1 MRAALLWIAIAA
13 AQAQQAP
20 DALAPLRQAAE
31 KTSADWEAL
40 AKGLDQKIARLL
52 PCDPAGRAAVD
63 EVSRASAARMAALSA
78 YMKAEAL
85 AARDDVD
92 AAKRALSEQASLG
105 GAWATERAESDQD
118 HTALEARIAEL
129 KESMRKRSALSGA
142 EQVLIELS
150 RMAKDRTAKA
160 EEQSAR
166 KDTLNALLADLLAAY
181 QQRQAALEA
190 EAAQVD
196 QEAARWGY
204 YYAARVARAATE
216 CAIIAGPRRRQ
227 P

>member
-1 MRAALLWIAIAA
+1 MRAALLLIAMAA
-13 AQAQQAP
+13 AQAQQTP

-31 KTSADWEAL
+31 KTSADWEAK

-52 PCDPAGRAAVD
+52 PCDPAGRAAVE
-63 EVSRASAARMAALSA
+63 EVSRASAARLAALSA
-78 YMKAEAL
+78 YVKAEAL
-85 AARDDVD
+85 SARDDVD
-92 AAKRALSEQASLG
+92 AVKRVLSEQAALG
-105 GAWATERAESDQD
+105 GAWAAERAESDQD

-142 EQVLIELS
+142 EQALMELS

-160 EEQSAR
+160 DEQSSR
-166 KDTLNALLADLLAAY
+166 KDAVNALLAELLASY
-181 QQRQAALEA
+181 QQRQTALEA
-190 EAAQVD
+190 EASQVN
-196 QEAARWGY
+196 QETARWANY
-204 YYAARVARAATE
+204 YGARVARAATE

>member
-1 MRAALLWIAIAA
+1 MRVALLLMAMAA
-13 AQAQQAP
+13 AEAQQDP
-20 DALAPLRQAAE
+20 LAALRQAAE
-31 KTSADWEAL
+31 KTAADWDAL
-40 AKGLDQKIARLL
+40 AKGLDQRIARLL
-52 PCDPAGRAAVD
+52 PCDPAGRAAVE
-63 EVSRASAARMAALSA
+63 EVSRASAARLAALSA
-78 YMKAEAL
+78 YVKAEAL

-92 AAKRALSEQASLG
+92 AVKRVLSEQASLG
-105 GAWATERAESDQD
+105 GAWAAERAESDQD

-160 EEQSAR
+160 DEQSGR
-166 KDTLNALLADLLAAY
+166 KDKVNALLADLLADY

-196 QEAARWGY
+196 QETARWAS

-216 CAIIAGPRRRQ
+216 CAIIAGPKRRQ
-227 P
+227 E